1 MGGLIA
7 ETKQHAVFETLRR
20 EILDGK
26 YSAGRLT
33 SERALMRRFAVS
45 RTVIREVV
53 RELRFAGFLTCRQ
66 GSGTFVTKGARN
78 LGGRIGLIVPGVVHE
93 EIFPPICR
101 EVSSIAQKEGFT
113 LLFGN
118 ISEENGMARAQRVKA
133 TVNEFVAQRVS
144 GVIYQPMEFLGN
156 SPKVNADMLAL
167 FDKANIPVVLLDYDI
182 VPPPER
188 SRYDLV
194 GIDNFEAGRRLAAHL
209 VSVGAKRIAFMLKDN
224 WAFSVLNRLEGVR
237 HVAAQK
243 KSLATSPV
251 LYVEPTDVK
260 AVRAVMRRKNPPDAI
275 VCGNDTVAARLLV
288 TLRKLG
294 VSVPKTVMVAGFDD
308 VAHAALVEPPLTTVR
323 QPCSDIARTL
333 FEVLL
338 RRMRDS
344 DCAPVTVNLNAPL
357 VVRLSTKPP
366 RNH

>member
-1 MGGLIA
+1 MSD
-7 ETKQHAVFETLRR
+7 ETPNTKQRFVFNELRR
-20 EILDGK
+20 EILDGR
-26 YSAGRLT
+26 YATGRFT
-33 SERALMRRFAVS
+33 SERSLMKRFAVS
-45 RTVIREVV
+45 RTLVREVIRE
-53 RELRFAGFLTCRQ
+53 LKFAGYLTCRQ

-78 LGGRIGLIVPGVVHE
+78 LGGHIGLIVPGVVHE

-101 EVSSIAQKEGFT
+101 AISDIAQKEGFT
-113 LLFGN
+113 LLLGN
-118 ISEENGMARAQRVKA
+118 ITEEDGMARARRVKA
-133 TVNEFVAQRVS
+133 IVNEFVAQRVS

-156 SPKVNADMLAL
+156 SPKVNADLIAL
-167 FDKANIPVVLLDYDI
+167 FDRANIPVVLLDYDI
-182 VPPPER
+182 VPPPGR

-237 HVAAQK
+237 HVAAEARR
-243 KSLATSPV
+243 LATSPV
-251 LYVEPTDVK
+251 LHVEPTDVK
-260 AVRAVMRRKNPPDAI
+260 AVRAVLHRKNPPDAI
-275 VCGNDTVAARLLV
+275 VCGNDMVAARLLV

-344 DCAPVTVNLNAPL
+344 GCAPVTVSLNAPL